1 MADYL
6 NTTLGDGQLRGVSA
20 LGLAYVG
27 DAVYELLVRAWIC
40 SQGLSK
46 VKRMHGEAVSFV
58 SASAQAGA
66 AEAIIPRLSAEELSV
81 FRRGRNAH
89 TNSVP
94 HGATQ
99 GEYHMATGLEALFG
113 FLYLKGEKDRINEL
127 FEVVMSAREDC
138 AGEPCR

>member
-1 MADYL
+1 MVDYL
-6 NTTLGDGQLRGVSA
+6 NMMMEDGPLRGVSS

-27 DAVYELLVRAWIC
+27 DAVFELMVRAWIC
-40 SQGLSK
+40 SQGKSK
-46 VKRMHGEAVSFV
+46 VKRMHGEAISFV
-58 SASAQAGA
+58 SATAQARA
-66 AEAIIPRLSAEELSV
+66 AEAIIPLLSEEELSV

-94 HGATQ
+94 RGSTQ
-99 GEYHMATGLEALFG
+99 GDYHLATALEALFG

-127 FEVVMSAREDC
+127 FEVVMGSKEDC